1 VKYEVTVEI
10 SRREGILDPEGAE
23 IERVVP
29 ALGYSNVSGVRM
41 GRILRLV
48 VDAADDGAALRQ
60 VDEMCRRFLANPVI
74 EAYRIEV
81 AELETA

>member
-1 VKYEVTVEI
+1 MKYEVTVEI